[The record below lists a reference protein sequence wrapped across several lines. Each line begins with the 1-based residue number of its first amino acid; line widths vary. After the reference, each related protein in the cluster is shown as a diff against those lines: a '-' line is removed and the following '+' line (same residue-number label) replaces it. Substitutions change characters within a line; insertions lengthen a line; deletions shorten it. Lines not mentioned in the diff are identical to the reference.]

1 MPSGAGSDQLTV
13 ALALQRIQAPP
24 NVVQKLPNELLY
36 HIIRLAAASD
46 YKTAHACA
54 YVSKAV
60 CKSTAPDRWRTIV
73 ITSTEQLEALAQ
85 ILFLTNPYPVPA
97 RQFLSLPTE
106 SYDDKGV
113 IKIRPSPAE
122 YVENLFVET
131 ECTDYESL
139 ETSEHSMG
147 IRHRNF
153 DPRRF
158 LEYFNH
164 LNYFAVGPNEISAF
178 DMSCAHLPRKML
190 ITSDNENQLRNCLAD
205 IASEG
210 ERADVHYQQMGGK
223 LWIPSRA
230 GSAQRLKSLH
240 VISMNQDSELTGAPM
255 PVDRLESLRS
265 GSIAPGSLIQRMQ
278 NLSPPDGAETQR
290 HYCRRRASDYLA
302 PNVHDNEYS
311 RVPIS
316 IRAREAYVEEPG
328 QGSTHIRYDT
338 RKFSFRPCEIT
349 ATRLRPF
356 FQELTTTNTTNQE
369 RRNRT
374 MDFSHDGPRH
384 AAPPRGAG
392 NFSSSA
398 RSSQTHESPLTAKN
412 AVLGLFGCSKFQR
425 LHLCWDPMPKSIH
438 ESDTGAG
445 STGSAT
451 SFKQNGSTT
460 TTTNTTAKTSS
471 STETDWPVERQD
483 IWTNT
488 SSQNSEA
495 QAPPPHTAK
504 SQPNHLHKSVA
515 SQCNNANK
523 SSKSAASK
531 NPLESWLIPSAIE
544 SKQSKAFRADMVDA
558 FRSTIGWTRQDQ
570 DMLSDTEYGSRGTDL
585 AQRLGGEDKL
595 DDLEKFIGENHRN
608 IVACSTRTPE
618 DPDYIAPPD
627 EPDEKLTLRLV
638 PPAERLRLG
647 GMYVPYTKEQRIQWF
662 LDNIET
668 DDA

>member
-1 MPSGAGSDQLTV
+1 MSSGADPDQHAV
-13 ALALQRIQAPP
+13 ALSLQRIQAPP

-60 CKSTAPDRWRTIV
+60 CKWTARDRWRTV
-73 ITSTEQLEALAQ
+73 IITTTKQFKSLMQ
-85 ILFLTNPYPVPA
+85 ILLQTRHPCFPL
-97 RQFLSLPTE
+97 RQFLSFPTE
-106 SYDDKGV
+106 SYDYQDE
-113 IKIRPSPAE
+113 IITRPSTADF
-122 YVENLFVET
+122 VENLFVET
-131 ECTDYESL
+131 ECTNYESL
-139 ETSEHSMG
+139 DILRNSMG
-147 IRHRNF
+147 IRVNKVL
-153 DPRRF
+153 PRSF
-158 LEYFNH
+158 PEYFHN

-178 DMSCAHLPRKML
+178 DMSCARLPSKML
-190 ITSDNENQLRNCLAD
+190 VTSDNENNLRNCLAD
-205 IASEG
+205 IAFLG
-210 ERADVHYQQMGGK
+210 RRAGAHYQQTAGK
-223 LWIPSRA
+223 LWVPSRA
-230 GSAQRLKSLH
+230 GSAQRLRSLH
-240 VISMNQDSELTGAPM
+240 VISMSRHSELTGAPM
-255 PVDRLESLRS
+255 PVDVLESLRS
-265 GSIAPGSLIQRMQ
+265 GSISPGSLIQRFK
-278 NLSPPDGAETQR
+278 NHSPPDQTETKR
-290 HYCRRRASDYLA
+290 YYSRGDGSDEIALNA
-302 PNVHDNEYS
+302 HDNEYS
-311 RVPIS
+311 RIPTS
-316 IRAREAYVEEPG
+316 KRAREALSKEPG

-356 FQELTTTNTTNQE
+356 FQELTTTDTTNQQ
-369 RRNRT
+369 RSNQT
-374 MDFSHDGPRH
+374 TDFSHDGPRH

-398 RSSQTHESPLTAKN
+398 RSSQTHNSPLTPKN
-412 AVLGLFGCSKFQR
+412 AVLGLFGCNKFQK
-425 LHLCWDPMPKSIH
+425 LHLCWDPMPKTIDV
-438 ESDTGAG
+438 SDTVDGIG
-445 STGSAT
+445 GLVSS
-451 SFKQNGSTT
+451 KQRNGSTT
-460 TTTNTTAKTSS
+460 MATKASS
-471 STETDWPVERQD
+471 PTETDWPVERQD

-504 SQPNHLHKSVA
+504 TQPNHLHKSVA
-515 SQCNNANK
+515 SQPNNANK
-523 SSKSAASK
+523 SSEEKSAARK
-531 NPLESWLIPSAIE
+531 NPLESWLIPSAME

-595 DDLEKFIGENHRN
+595 DDLEEFIAKSHRN
-608 IVACSTRTPE
+608 IAACSTRTPA
-618 DPDYIAPPD
+618 DPGYIAPPD
-627 EPDEKLTLRLV
+627 ESDEKLTLRLV